1 MLSERLE
8 EIRAVIIN
16 NMLTYH
22 PESRDSLAAGRRPS
36 SGAEKVLGTRAQS
49 LIPTTISIKS
59 DASGARSALKLLT
72 TDRPGLLVDVVKVLK
87 DCSLNVVSANINT
100 KGLAAEDTFFI
111 TYQGKALNAN
121 MVRMLVYWSK
131 LSRSRLTLAHSQDQ
145 LVMNALQYYLTMAE
159 LEKDESY

>member
-36 SGAEKVLGTRAQS
+36 SGAEKVLGTRVQS

-111 TYQGKALNAN
+111 TYQGKALNAH
-121 MVRMLVYWSK
+121 MVRMLEQTESVTHGSYSHTR
-131 LSRSRLTLAHSQDQ
+131 RS
-145 LVMNALQYYLTMAE
+145 NW
-159 LEKDESY
+159 